1 MVTRRGYGTHQRPVA
16 LCAWAGLVKTKFCAI
31 ALFHKSDSAP
41 PLLSPC
47 ARRCTICSHVDRCM
61 VKNTMTPTTK
71 TDVKFEHI
79 GAARLYQSSVRI
91 DVKTMQAVIP
101 TSEVRKLEQHWPAAI
116 FDISDV
122 MKNADA
128 APVGKA
134 WITRSGKAVM
144 ISINDVQYVSPL
156 AQVKGM
162 LKGERKYANVST
174 MQPTGVP
181 A

>member
-1 MVTRRGYGTHQRPVA
+1 
-16 LCAWAGLVKTKFCAI
+16 
-31 ALFHKSDSAP
+31 
-41 PLLSPC
+41 
-47 ARRCTICSHVDRCM
+47 M
-61 VKNTMTPTTK
+61 VKNTMRPTTK

-144 ISINDVQYVSPL
+144 ICINDVQYVAPL

-174 MQPTGVP
+174 MCPVHSVTTTQPAGAT

>member
-1 MVTRRGYGTHQRPVA
+1 
-16 LCAWAGLVKTKFCAI
+16 
-31 ALFHKSDSAP
+31 
-41 PLLSPC
+41 
-47 ARRCTICSHVDRCM
+47 M
-61 VKNTMTPTTK
+61 VKITVTPNTK

-79 GAARLYQSSVRI
+79 GAARLYNGSVRI

-116 FDISDV
+116 YDISEV

-134 WITRSGKAVM
+134 WITRSGKSVM
-144 ISINDVQYVSPL
+144 ISINDVQYVSQL

-174 MQPTGVP
+174 MQPVGVTV
-181 A
+181 